1 MAERLVVKIRKPRN
15 VDVVFVVHLYYV
27 GMLNDL
33 AGHLE
38 KLRQEL
44 DFEVVVTIPEE
55 HEYKR
60 LVDTIADK
68 LDAYLVVSMDNKGKD
83 VLPFLIMLKHIK
95 GFRYGC
101 KIHTKNTF
109 PTTGLG
115 VNPDNP
121 YETWRDDLWHS
132 LMDAEQA
139 KRALVELESCK
150 FYAPEHLW
158 LNDISD
164 SKHFSVTN
172 KRNQKKL
179 GELVGV
185 DLFPR
190 PFVAGT
196 MFWFRVASLTWLH
209 GFKWE
214 DYFESYESNDGQME
228 HAFERS
234 FAQLAI

>member
-1 MAERLVVKIRKPRN
+1 MAQRLVVEIREPRN

-38 KLRQEL
+38 GLRQEL

-83 VLPFLIMLKHIK
+83 VLPFLNMLKYIK
-95 GFRYGC
+95 RFKYGC

-115 VNPDNP
+115 INPDNP

-132 LMDAEQA
+132 LMDVEGAR
-139 KRALVELESCK
+139 KALLELEGSN
-150 FYAPEHLW
+150 FYAPDNLW

-164 SKHFSVTN
+164 SLHFSETN
-172 KRNQKKL
+172 KKNQKML

-185 DLFPR
+185 ELSPK

-196 MFWFRVASLTWLH
+196 MFWFRVASLVWLDD
-209 GFKWE
+209 FEWE

-234 FAQLAI
+234 FAQLSI